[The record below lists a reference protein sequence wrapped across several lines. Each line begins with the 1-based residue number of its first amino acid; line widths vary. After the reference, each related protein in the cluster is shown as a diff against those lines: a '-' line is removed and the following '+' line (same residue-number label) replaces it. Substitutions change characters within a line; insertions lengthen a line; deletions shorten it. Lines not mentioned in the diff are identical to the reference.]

1 LAAACDP
8 AETRAI
14 AIAGMSFTYALVGML
29 KRTGVLDPNAIES
42 TFDAALS
49 GLEHATSPTDRAAAL
64 ARQLLEL
71 MERQLAAHLKPL
83 TAPPEPSEKRK
94 PGAPRTDRS
103 VFARR

>member
-1 LAAACDP
+1 MVSACDP

-29 KRTGVLDPNAIES
+29 KRTGVLDPNAVES

-49 GLEHATSPTDRAAAL
+49 GLENATSPTDRAAAI

-71 MERQLAAHLKPL
+71 MERQLAAHLKPI
-83 TAPPEPSEKRK
+83 TAPTEPYGRRK